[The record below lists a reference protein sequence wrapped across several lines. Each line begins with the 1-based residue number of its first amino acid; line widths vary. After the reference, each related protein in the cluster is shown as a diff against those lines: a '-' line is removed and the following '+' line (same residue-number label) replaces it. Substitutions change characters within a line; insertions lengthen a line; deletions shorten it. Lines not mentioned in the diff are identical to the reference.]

1 MRLVL
6 IYRSCHV
13 VTRSTLK
20 TKQRHTKNVRVIEVN
35 LMNNQQFGSRQA
47 G

>member
-13 VTRSTLK
+13 VTMSTLK

>member
-1 MRLVL
+1 M
-6 IYRSCHV
+6 IYELLLA
-13 VTRSTLK
+13 TSTLK
-20 TKQRHTKNVRVIEVN
+20 TKQRHTKNVRVIEEN

>member
-1 MRLVL
+1 MVR
-6 IYRSCHV
+6 YKSCHV
-13 VTRSTLK
+13 VTASTLK

>member
-1 MRLVL
+1 
-6 IYRSCHV
+6 V
-13 VTRSTLK
+13 VTTSTLK

-35 LMNNQQFGSRQA
+35 LMNNQQFSSRQA